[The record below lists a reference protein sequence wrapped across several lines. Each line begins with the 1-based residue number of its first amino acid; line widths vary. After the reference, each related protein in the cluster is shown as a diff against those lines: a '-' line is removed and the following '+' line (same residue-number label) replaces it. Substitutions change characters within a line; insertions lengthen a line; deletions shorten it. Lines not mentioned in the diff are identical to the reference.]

1 MRESIEKKH
10 SKSIEF
16 LLASLRRAII
26 EEEIHIKQKDKASY
40 KRLDL
45 KYGQDDDWDMRK
57 FLKI

>member
-45 KYGQDDDWDMRK
+45 KYG
-57 FLKI
+57 